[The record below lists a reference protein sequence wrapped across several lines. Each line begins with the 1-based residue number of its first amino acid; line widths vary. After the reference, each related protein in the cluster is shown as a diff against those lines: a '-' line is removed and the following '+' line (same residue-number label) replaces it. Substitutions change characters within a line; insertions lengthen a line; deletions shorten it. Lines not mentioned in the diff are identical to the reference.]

1 MSDPVNHP
9 DHYTWLKDAIGVE
22 VIDITELFNFNL
34 GNALKYLLRHE
45 RKGNAVEDLSKAIF
59 YLDREVRRRT
69 GRSSLDDIR
78 RRAQS
83 PTTLQHKE
91 PI

>member
-22 VIDITELFNFNL
+22 AIDITELFNFNL

-45 RKGNAVEDLSKAIF
+45 HKGADVEDLSKAAF
-59 YLDREVRRRT
+59 YLDRELRRRT
-69 GRSSLDDIR
+69 GVKSLDGIR
-78 RRAQS
+78 RQAV
-83 PTTLQHKE
+83 LQHKE